1 MTVIAMGLGY
11 AISIGDPT
19 ILSANLQV
27 VSGGLRPPVAHERI
41 EKLPSGNLAHRLK
54 RTPAADRR
62 NLGSSSYD
70 DPNERQPLD
79 EHNQHVG
86 P

>member
-27 VSGGLRPPVAHERI
+27 VSSGLHITGSTSTFVASLATLTLAATSFVTIVLGVHVS
-41 EKLPSGNLAHRLK
+41 LFPSSPSDVCR
-54 RTPAADRR
+54 
-62 NLGSSSYD
+62 
-70 DPNERQPLD
+70 
-79 EHNQHVG
+79 
-86 P
+86 